1 MFGDTNS
8 TAQCNMHQP
17 NKLTCGASPHCR
29 YHAVLFP
36 VTSFVCEV
44 LPEGQRESSRTELFY
59 EDLDRLSPD
68 DVARISEWITEK
80 VDGFSAK
87 LKPEAK
93 DAELEVGLLCCLLHL
108 TDACDVCEQ
117 VYTAPRNVTGCHVP
131 GLVVP
136 WLQEEEEGIGDVDLF
151 TLVDDGKRLAVN
163 AKWLGHLADRQLG
176 EDGHPRKV
184 RLPCLWCLT
193 SWYLTV

>member
-1 MFGDTNS
+1 MSRYTKITEQCNIYNS
-8 TAQCNMHQP
+8 TY
-17 NKLTCGASPHCR
+17 SPAVHPCHCR

-93 DAELEVGLLCCLLHL
+93 DAELEVWQ
-108 TDACDVCEQ
+108 A
-117 VYTAPRNVTGCHVP
+117 
-131 GLVVP
+131 
-136 WLQEEEEGIGDVDLF
+136 
-151 TLVDDGKRLAVN
+151 
-163 AKWLGHLADRQLG
+163 GHR
-176 EDGHPRKV
+176 
-184 RLPCLWCLT
+184 C
-193 SWYLTV
+193 

>member
-1 MFGDTNS
+1 
-8 TAQCNMHQP
+8 
-17 NKLTCGASPHCR
+17 
-29 YHAVLFP
+29 

-93 DAELEVGLLCCLLHL
+93 DAELEVGLALRLSSSK
-108 TDACDVCEQ
+108 DA
-117 VYTAPRNVTGCHVP
+117 H
-131 GLVVP
+131 
-136 WLQEEEEGIGDVDLF
+136 DLYDTYF
-151 TLVDDGKRLAVN
+151 
-163 AKWLGHLADRQLG
+163 
-176 EDGHPRKV
+176 
-184 RLPCLWCLT
+184 
-193 SWYLTV
+193 